1 MWRVFVP
8 NRSGV
13 FTRLTIEL
21 LILLKKG
28 MTSYTFKVIAKLVL
42 DFYLKSVN
50 PLPEGIEFLQ
60 INVKALNIF
69 H

>member
-1 MWRVFVP
+1 
-8 NRSGV
+8 
-13 FTRLTIEL
+13 
-21 LILLKKG
+21 
-28 MTSYTFKVIAKLVL
+28 MTSYTFKAITKLVL
-42 DFYLKSVN
+42 DFYLKSVH